1 MQLSGKT
8 VIVTGGGSGI
18 GRALCDAFHQ
28 AGARRIV
35 VADIDLQ
42 AAERVAAKGRGVAFR
57 CDVAKEADVRSL
69 IETTESKSGPV
80 DLYCSN
86 AGVALGFTARV
97 DNAAAGPDELWQ
109 SAWASN
115 VMGHVYAARH
125 LIPRMKARGG
135 GYFLMTVSAAG
146 LLTQIGSAIYS
157 TTKHAAVGFAE
168 NIAIAHRDD
177 GIRVSILCPQAV
189 DTPLLHALPSGAQAV
204 DGVLSPAQV
213 AQAAIQGIERE
224 TFLILPHPEV
234 QEYMRRKMEDRDRW
248 IDGMARLQ
256 RRMSESIEKR
266 GSADERRA
274 HAY

>member
-18 GRALCDAFHQ
+18 GRALCEAFHQ
-28 AGARRIV
+28 AGAKRIV

-42 AAERVAAKGRGVAFR
+42 AAERVAAKVRGVAFR
-57 CDVAKEADVRSL
+57 CDVANEADVRSL
-69 IETTESKSGPV
+69 IENTESESGPV

-109 SAWASN
+109 SAWSIN

-125 LIPRMKARGG
+125 LIPRMKSRGG
-135 GYFLMTVSAAG
+135 GYFLITVSAAG

-177 GIRVSILCPQAV
+177 GIKVSILCPQAV

-213 AQAAIQGIERE
+213 AQAAIEGIERE
-224 TFLILPHPEV
+224 TFLILPHAEV

-256 RRMSESIEKR
+256 RRMSEK
-266 GSADERRA
+266 
-274 HAY
+274 Y

>member
-28 AGARRIV
+28 AGAKTIV
-35 VADIDLQ
+35 VADIDLP
-42 AAERVAAKGRGVAFR
+42 AAGRAAAAVKGVAVR
-57 CDVAKEADVRSL
+57 CDVANEADVRSL
-69 IETTESKSGPV
+69 IETTESASGPV

-86 AGVALGFTARV
+86 AGVAPGFAARV

-109 SAWASN
+109 RAWSVN

-135 GYFLMTVSAAG
+135 GTFLFTVSAAG
-146 LLTQIGSAIYS
+146 LLTQIGSAIYA
-157 TTKHAAVGFAE
+157 TTKHAAVGLAE
-168 NIAIAHRDD
+168 NIAIAHKDD

-189 DTPLLHALPSGAQAV
+189 DTPLLAGLPPGPQSA
-204 DGVLSPAQV
+204 DGILPPAQV
-213 AQAAIQGIERE
+213 AQAALRGLEDE

-234 QEYMRRKMEDRDRW
+234 RDYMRRKTEDRDRW
-248 IDGMARLQ
+248 IAGMARLQ
-256 RRMSESIEKR
+256 RRMA
-266 GSADERRA
+266 GQ
-274 HAY
+274 

>member
-1 MQLSGKT
+1 MQLAGKT

-18 GRALCDAFHQ
+18 GRALCDAFRQ
-28 AGARRIV
+28 AGAKTIV
-35 VADIDLQ
+35 VADVDLQ
-42 AAERVAAKGRGVAFR
+42 AAERVAAAAGGVAVR
-57 CDVAKEADVRSL
+57 CDVANEADVRSL
-69 IETTESKSGPV
+69 IETTESQFGPV

-86 AGVALGFTARV
+86 AGVALGFAPDA
-97 DNAAAGPDELWQ
+97 DNAAAVPDELWQ
-109 SAWASN
+109 RAWSIN

-135 GYFLMTVSAAG
+135 GYFLVTVSAAG

-189 DTPLLHALPSGAQAV
+189 DTPLLRQLPPGPQSV
-204 DGVLSPAQV
+204 DGILSPAQV
-213 AQAAIQGIERE
+213 AQAAIKGIEQE
-224 TFLILPHPEV
+224 TFLILPHAEV
-234 QEYMRRKMEDRDRW
+234 QEYMRRKTQDRDRW

-256 RRMSESIEKR
+256 RRMSEKPT
-266 GSADERRA
+266 G
-274 HAY
+274 